1 MGNET
6 DVKIEERILIR
17 KSRRGRGPPKTVLIT
32 EEVILHSQ
40 LSDVGTR
47 RRHDGGRY
55 VHFGP
60 QWRDKT

>member
-17 KSRRGRGPPKTVLIT
+17 KSRRGRGLQKTVLIT

-47 RRHDGGRY
+47 HRHDSGR
-55 VHFGP
+55 
-60 QWRDKT
+60 